1 MSVHLGLPVHMFVDI
16 GLLHAGAEESYRALN
31 RTQDGGGGM
40 AERNAAK
47 PRAMRCNS
55 ST

>member
-16 GLLHAGAEESYRALN
+16 RLLHAGADESYRAPKHA
-31 RTQDGGGGM
+31 QDGGDGT

-47 PRAMRCNS
+47 PRAVRCNS